1 MWAVLCIMMIF
12 LLLLSHG
19 YRAVECRR
27 RRGGLRYVLTE
38 ELVIS
43 VWLIAATVS
52 KLFGLTGGGQMF
64 QTPKSKEEKK
74 GGRRERERGE
84 EQKNPPNFIFSNDN
98 GGWGHQ
104 ETLERADSADAG
116 PDRRGVTTQTWRV
129 VSRGVH
135 VRRARPVC
143 PMSRDLPLWPSVLAR
158 LVSSRPTTARLTVQA
173 HGSWLVALC
182 STPT

>member
-1 MWAVLCIMMIF
+1 MMIF

-74 GGRRERERGE
+74 GGRRERERE
-84 EQKNPPNFIFSNDN
+84 EKNKKTHRTLFFQMTTGDEAIRRRLSELTQQTPDQT
-98 GGWGHQ
+98 GGASRHRREELSPAVCTCG
-104 ETLERADSADAG
+104 ERALSVPCRATCPSG
-116 PDRRGVTTQTWRV
+116 PRFSLG
-129 VSRGVH
+129 
-135 VRRARPVC
+135 
-143 PMSRDLPLWPSVLAR
+143 
-158 LVSSRPTTARLTVQA
+158 
-173 HGSWLVALC
+173 
-182 STPT
+182 